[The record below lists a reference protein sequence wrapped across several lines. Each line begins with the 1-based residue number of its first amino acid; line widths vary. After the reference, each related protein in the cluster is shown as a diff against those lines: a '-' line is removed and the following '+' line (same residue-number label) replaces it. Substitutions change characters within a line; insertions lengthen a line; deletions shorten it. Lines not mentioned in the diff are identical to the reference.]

1 MNTSPQEIP
10 LEKIVTIV
18 YTNWKGVTAVRQI
31 FPVRVFFGNNEWH
44 KENQWL
50 LEAIDLEK
58 NATRTFAMKDIRSWF
73 IQGK

>member
-1 MNTSPQEIP
+1 MNISPQEIP
-10 LEKIVTIV
+10 LEQKVTIV
-18 YTNWKGVTAVRQI
+18 YTNWKGVTAIRQI
-31 FPVRVFFGNNEWH
+31 FPIRVFFGSNEWH

-73 IQGK
+73 VQGE